1 MSSFAPESKG
11 SGQTASSEYAKFDEE
26 DAVYF
31 GGKNYFKTFVINI
44 ILA

>member
-11 SGQTASSEYAKFDEE
+11 SGQAAGAEYAKFDGE

-31 GGKNYFKTFVINI
+31 GGKIT
-44 ILA
+44 